1 MMTYNK
7 IETLYARDID
17 GSKQLM
23 EGVFR
28 SNLIESLQNIPW
40 RFTEKID
47 GTNIRICW
55 DGHNITFGGR
65 TDKAQIPV
73 DLVNY
78 LNQKF
83 RNVETEEMFEQTF
96 GENEVVFF
104 GEGYGP
110 KIQSGHKYRDEVSFI
125 LFDVAINGRYQEWE
139 NMMSI
144 ARKFDIDV
152 VDVIPGIENFTQAV
166 AFVKTSPKSFHGA
179 ADMEGVVGRPAY
191 MDLYDRNGNR
201 AIVKIKKVDF
211 K

>member
-96 GENEVVFF
+96 GENEVVFLEKVTVLRF
-104 GEGYGP
+104 
-110 KIQSGHKYRDEVSFI
+110 
-125 LFDVAINGRYQEWE
+125 
-139 NMMSI
+139 
-144 ARKFDIDV
+144 
-152 VDVIPGIENFTQAV
+152 
-166 AFVKTSPKSFHGA
+166 
-179 ADMEGVVGRPAY
+179 
-191 MDLYDRNGNR
+191 NR
-201 AIVKIKKVDF
+201 ATSTETK
-211 K
+211 